1 VTPLAGVILLTLS
14 NLHRERSDRMAEAV
28 EKLTK
33 KSEDPSKWYLQ
44 LVRMAKLAD
53 YGPVR
58 GMFAIRPYGYAIWER
73 IQGDLDARFKATGH
87 QNAYF
92 PLLIPESFLRKEAEH
107 VEGFDPELAWVTIG
121 GREELEER
129 LAIRPTSESIICD
142 FYRNWIQSYRD
153 LPILINQ
160 WCNVLRWEM
169 VTRPFLRTAE
179 FLWQEG
185 HTVHATA
192 GEAREETLK
201 MLGVYRDCFYEAM
214 AIPVLTGAKSPSER
228 FAGALETFT
237 CEGLMGDGRALQA
250 ATSHDLGQN
259 FARAFDI
266 TFLDENQE
274 RVHPY
279 QTSWGFS
286 TRTIGGLIL
295 VHGDDRGLKLPP
307 RIAPVEAVIVP
318 IWRGSNKGEV
328 RREAEALYSELK
340 DSGLRMEVD
349 LDEEHS
355 PGWKFNEHELRGVP
369 VRVELGPKDIEKEQ
383 AVLVRRD
390 TGEKEFAARAGLAE
404 RLRALLV
411 QIQDN
416 MLRRATEFRDAN
428 TRDAGTYEEF
438 KEILEEKRGFVVAP
452 WDGTEE
458 TEQKIKEDTKATI
471 RLLPFER
478 QEGKDLISGKPG
490 ETAIFARA
498 Y

>member
-1 VTPLAGVILLTLS
+1 MSEV
-14 NLHRERSDRMAEAV
+14 V

-33 KSEDPSKWYLQ
+33 KSEDPGKWYLQ
-44 LVRMAKLAD
+44 VVRMAKLAD

-58 GMFAIRPYGYAIWER
+58 GTFAIRPYGYAIWER
-73 IQGDLDARFKATGH
+73 IQADLDARFKATGH

-92 PLLIPESFLRKEAEH
+92 PLLIPESYLKKEAEI
-107 VEGFDPELAWVTIG
+107 VEAFDPELAWVTMG
-121 GREELEER
+121 GREKLEER
-129 LAIRPTSESIICD
+129 LAVRPTSESIICD
-142 FYRNWIQSYRD
+142 FYSDWVQSYRD

-160 WCNVLRWEM
+160 WCNVMRWEK

-192 GEAREETLK
+192 EESREEALR
-201 MLGVYRDCFYEAM
+201 MQGVYRDCFYEAL
-214 AIPVLTGAKSPSER
+214 AIPVLTGLKSPSER
-228 FAGALETFT
+228 FPGALETYT

-259 FARAFDI
+259 FSRAFDI
-266 TFLDENQE
+266 TFLDEEQN
-274 RVHPY
+274 RVYAH

-286 TRTIGGLIL
+286 WRVIGGLIL

-307 RIAPVEAVIVP
+307 KLAPTQAVIVP
-318 IWRGSNKGEV
+318 IWRGQNKGEV

-340 DSGLRMEVD
+340 HGGLRMEVD

-369 VRVELGPKDIEKEQ
+369 VRVELGPKDIEKGQ

-390 TGEKEFAARAGLAE
+390 TGEKEFVDRKVLPE
-404 RLRALLV
+404 RLNGLMGE
-411 QIQDN
+411 IQEN
-416 MLRRATEFRDAN
+416 MLHQATEFRDAN
-428 TRDAGTYEEF
+428 TRRAETYEAF
-438 KEILEEKRGFVVAP
+438 KEIIETKRGFVVAP
-452 WDGTEE
+452 WDGTPE

-478 QEGKDLISGKPG
+478 EEGKDLISGKPG
-490 ETAIFARA
+490 KTAIFARA

>member
-1 VTPLAGVILLTLS
+1 
-14 NLHRERSDRMAEAV
+14 MAEAV

-58 GMFAIRPYGYAIWER
+58 GTFAIRPYGFAIWER
-73 IQGDLDARFKATGH
+73 IQADLDARFKATGH

-92 PLLIPESFLRKEAEH
+92 PLLIPESYLKKEAEV
-107 VEGFDPELAWVTIG
+107 VEAFDPELAWVTIG

-129 LAIRPTSESIICD
+129 LAVRPTSESVICD
-142 FYRNWIQSYRD
+142 FYSNWVQSYRD
-153 LPILINQ
+153 LPVLINQ
-160 WCNVLRWEM
+160 WCNVMRWEK

-192 GEAREETLK
+192 RESREEALR
-201 MLGVYRDCFYEAM
+201 MQRVYRDCFYEKL
-214 AIPVLTGAKSPSER
+214 AIPVLDGAKSPSER
-228 FAGALETFT
+228 FPGAIETFT

-259 FARAFDI
+259 FSRAFDI

-274 RVHPY
+274 RQYAH

-286 TRTIGGLIL
+286 TRVIGGLIL
-295 VHGDDRGLKLPP
+295 VHGDDRGLKIPP
-307 RIAPVEAVIVP
+307 KLAPTEAVIVP
-318 IWRGSNKGEV
+318 IWRGNSKGEV
-328 RREAEALYSELK
+328 RREAEKLYIELK
-340 DSGLRMEVD
+340 QEGFRMEVD

-355 PGWKFNEHELRGVP
+355 PGYKFNEHELRGVP
-369 VRVELGPKDIEKEQ
+369 VRIELGPKDIENDQ

-390 TGEKEFAARAGLAE
+390 VAGKEGKEFVPREGLAQ
-404 RLRALLV
+404 RLGELLGE
-411 QIQDN
+411 IQES
-416 MLRRATEFRDAN
+416 MLRRATEFREEN
-428 TRDAGTYEEF
+428 TRRAESYGEF
-438 KEILEEKRGFVVAP
+438 KEIIEEQRGFVLAP
-452 WDGTEE
+452 WDGDPATEA
-458 TEQKIKEDTKATI
+458 KIKEDTKATI

-478 QEGKDLISGKPG
+478 EEGMDLVSGKPG
-490 ETAIFARA
+490 KTAVFARA

>member
-1 VTPLAGVILLTLS
+1 MV
-14 NLHRERSDRMAEAV
+14 EAV

-58 GMFAIRPYGYAIWER
+58 GTFAIRPYGFAIWER
-73 IQGDLDARFKATGH
+73 IQRDLDDRFKATGH

-92 PLLIPESFLRKEAEH
+92 PLLIPESFLKKEAEV
-107 VEGFDPELAWVTIG
+107 VEAFDPELAWVTIG

-153 LPILINQ
+153 LPVLINQ
-160 WCNVLRWEM
+160 WCNVMRWEK

-192 GEAREETLK
+192 EESREEALR
-201 MLGVYRDCFYEAM
+201 MQQVYRGCFYEAF
-214 AIPVLTGAKSPSER
+214 ALPVMTGVKSPSER
-228 FAGALETFT
+228 FPGAIETYT

-259 FARAFDI
+259 FSRAFDI
-266 TFLDENQE
+266 TFLDEQQE
-274 RVHPY
+274 RQYAH

-307 RIAPVEAVIVP
+307 KLAPTEAVIVP
-318 IWRGSNKGEV
+318 IWRGQNKGEV
-328 RREAEALYSELK
+328 RREAEKLYVELQTA
-340 DSGLRMEVD
+340 GFRMEVD

-369 VRVELGPKDIEKEQ
+369 VRIELGPKDIENEQ

-390 TGEKEFAARAGLAE
+390 VAGKEGKEFVPRTALPE
-404 RLRALLV
+404 RLRALLAE
-411 QIQDN
+411 IQEN
-416 MLRRATEFRDAN
+416 MLRQATEFRDEN
-428 TRDAGTYEEF
+428 TRRAESYGEF
-438 KEILEEKRGFVVAP
+438 KKIIEEKRGFVLAP

-458 TEQKIKEDTKATI
+458 TEQKIKEETKATI

-478 QEGKDLISGKPG
+478 EEGKDLVNGRPG
-490 ETAIFARA
+490 QTAVFARA

>member
-1 VTPLAGVILLTLS
+1 
-14 NLHRERSDRMAEAV
+14 MAEVV

-33 KSEDPSKWYLQ
+33 KSEDPSKWYLD

-58 GMFAIRPYGYAIWER
+58 GTFAIRPYGFAIWER
-73 IQGDLDARFKATGH
+73 IQRDLDDRFKATGH

-92 PLLIPESFLRKEAEH
+92 PLLIPESYLRKEAEH

-121 GREELEER
+121 GREELEEK

-142 FYRNWIQSYRD
+142 FYRKWIQSYRD
-153 LPILINQ
+153 LPVLINQ
-160 WCNVLRWEM
+160 WCNVMRWEK

-192 GEAREETLK
+192 EEAREEALK
-201 MLGVYRDCFYEAM
+201 MLNVYRDFYYETMAM
-214 AIPVLTGAKSPSER
+214 PVLDGMKSPSER
-228 FAGALETFT
+228 FPGAVETYT
-237 CEGLMGDGRALQA
+237 CEGLMGDGRALQTC
-250 ATSHDLGQN
+250 TSHDLGQN

-266 TFLDENQE
+266 TFLDERQE
-274 RVHPY
+274 RVYPY
-279 QTSWGFS
+279 QTSWGLS
-286 TRTIGGLIL
+286 TRSIGGLIL
-295 VHGDDRGLKLPP
+295 VHGDDRGLKIPP
-307 RIAPVEAVIVP
+307 KLAPVEAVIVP
-318 IWRGSNKGEV
+318 IWRGKNKAVV
-328 RREAEALYSELK
+328 RKEAVILHSELEG
-340 DSGLRMEVD
+340 SGFRCEAD

-369 VRVELGPKDIEKEQ
+369 VRVELGPKDIEKDQ

-390 TGEKEFAARAGLAE
+390 TGEKKFVGRKELVGRLRSLLAE
-404 RLRALLV
+404 
-411 QIQDN
+411 IQEN
-416 MLRRATEFRDAN
+416 MLRQATEFRDAN
-428 TRDAGTYEEF
+428 TRRAETYEEF
-438 KEILEEKRGFVVAP
+438 KEIIEKKRGFVLAS

-458 TEQKIKEDTKATI
+458 TEAKIKEETKATI

-478 QEGKDLISGKPG
+478 EEGKDLVSGRPG
-490 ETAIFARA
+490 QTAVFARA

>member
-1 VTPLAGVILLTLS
+1 MT
-14 NLHRERSDRMAEAV
+14 EAV

-33 KSEDPSKWYLQ
+33 KSEDPSRWYLQ

-53 YGPVR
+53 YAPVR
-58 GMFAIRPYGYAIWER
+58 GTFAIRPYGYAIWER
-73 IQGDLDARFKATGH
+73 IQRDLDDRFKATGH
-87 QNAYF
+87 HNAYF
-92 PLLIPESFLRKEAEH
+92 PLLIPESYLKKEAEI
-107 VEGFDPELAWVTIG
+107 VEAFDPELAWVTIG
-121 GREELEER
+121 GHEELEEP
-129 LAIRPTSESIICD
+129 LAVRPTSESIICE
-142 FYRNWIQSYRD
+142 FYKNWVQSYRD

-160 WCNVLRWEM
+160 WCNVMRWEK

-192 GEAREETLK
+192 EESREEALK
-201 MLGVYRDCFYEAM
+201 MHGVYRDCFYEAL
-214 AIPVLTGAKSPSER
+214 AIPVLGGAKSPSER
-228 FAGALETFT
+228 FPGALETYT

-259 FARAFDI
+259 FSRAFDI
-266 TFLDENQE
+266 TFLDEQQN
-274 RVHPY
+274 RVHAH

-286 TRTIGGLIL
+286 TRVIGGLIL

-307 RIAPVEAVIVP
+307 KLAPTQAVVVP
-318 IWRGSNKGEV
+318 IWRGQNKGEV
-328 RREAEALYSELK
+328 RREAEALFAELR
-340 DSGLRMEVD
+340 DSGLRVEVD

-369 VRVELGPKDIEKEQ
+369 VRVELGPKDIEKGQ

-390 TGEKEFAARAGLAE
+390 TGEKEFLVRKALPQ
-404 RLRALLV
+404 RLRDLMTE
-411 QIQDN
+411 IQAN
-416 MLRRATEFRDAN
+416 MLRQATEFRDAN
-428 TRDAGTYEEF
+428 TRHAETYDEF
-438 KEILEEKRGFVVAP
+438 REIVEEKRGFIVAP

-458 TEQKIKEDTKATI
+458 TEQKIKDDTKATI

-478 QEGKDLISGKPG
+478 LEGKDLVSGKPG
-490 ETAIFARA
+490 QTAIFARA

>member
-1 VTPLAGVILLTLS
+1 MSEV
-14 NLHRERSDRMAEAV
+14 V

-33 KSEDPSKWYLQ
+33 KSEDPSRWYLQ

-58 GMFAIRPYGYAIWER
+58 GTFAIRPYGFAIWER
-73 IQGDLDARFKATGH
+73 IQRDLDDRFKATGH

-92 PLLIPESFLRKEAEH
+92 PLLIPESYLKKEAEH
-107 VEGFDPELAWVTIG
+107 VEGFDPELAWVTMG

-160 WCNVLRWEM
+160 WCNVLRWEK
-169 VTRPFLRTAE
+169 VTRPFLRTSE

-192 GEAREETLK
+192 EEAREETLR
-201 MLGVYRDCFYEAM
+201 MLNIYRDTFYETLAL
-214 AIPVLTGAKSPSER
+214 PVLTGMKSPSER
-228 FAGALETFT
+228 FAGAIETYT

-266 TFLDENQE
+266 TFLDENQD
-274 RVHPY
+274 RVYPY

-307 RIAPVEAVIVP
+307 KLAPTETVIVP
-318 IWRGSNKGEV
+318 IWRGNNKGEV
-328 RREAEALYSELK
+328 RREAEALYSELRE
-340 DSGLRMEVD
+340 SGFRIEADM
-349 LDEEHS
+349 DEEHS

-369 VRVELGPKDIEKEQ
+369 VRIELGPKDIEKEQ

-390 TGEKEFAARAGLAE
+390 TGEKEFVPRKGLPG
-404 RLRALLV
+404 RIRTLLV
-411 QIQDN
+411 QIQEN
-416 MLRRATEFRDAN
+416 MFAQAEKFRGENTRRAE
-428 TRDAGTYEEF
+428 TYGEF
-438 KEILEEKRGFVVAP
+438 KEIIEEKRGFVRAP

-458 TEQKIKEDTKATI
+458 TEQKIKEETKATI
-471 RLLPFER
+471 RLLPFETE
-478 QEGKDLISGKPG
+478 EGKDLVSGRPG
-490 ETAIFARA
+490 SVAVFARA

>member
-1 VTPLAGVILLTLS
+1 MS
-14 NLHRERSDRMAEAV
+14 EAV
-28 EKLTK
+28 EKLTR

-58 GMFAIRPYGYAIWER
+58 GTFAIRPYGYAIWEL
-73 IQGDLDARFKATGH
+73 IQADLDARFKATGH
-87 QNAYF
+87 HNAYF
-92 PLLIPESFLRKEAEH
+92 PLLIPESYLKKEAEI
-107 VEGFDPELAWVTIG
+107 VEAFDPELAWVTVG

-129 LAIRPTSESIICD
+129 LAVRPTSESIICE
-142 FYRNWIQSYRD
+142 FYSDWVQSYRD

-160 WCNVLRWEM
+160 WCNVMRWEK

-185 HTVHATA
+185 HTVHAMA
-192 GEAREETLK
+192 EESREEALK
-201 MLGVYRDCFYEAM
+201 MQGVYRDCFYEAL
-214 AIPVLTGAKSPSER
+214 AVPVLTGAKSASER
-228 FAGALETFT
+228 FPGALETFT

-259 FARAFDI
+259 FSRAFDI
-266 TFLDENQE
+266 TFLDEEQN
-274 RVHPY
+274 RVYAH

-286 TRTIGGLIL
+286 TRVIGGLIL
-295 VHGDDRGLKLPP
+295 VHGDDQGLKLPP
-307 RIAPVEAVIVP
+307 KIAPTEAVIVP
-318 IWRGSNKGEV
+318 IWRGQSKGEV

-369 VRVELGPKDIEKEQ
+369 VRVEIGPRDIEKGQ

-390 TGEKEFAARAGLAE
+390 TREKEFVKRKGLAQ
-404 RLRALLV
+404 RLHQLMAE
-411 QIQDN
+411 IQED
-416 MLRRATEFRDAN
+416 MLAQATQFRDAN
-428 TRDAGTYEEF
+428 TRHAGTYEEF
-438 KEILEEKRGFVVAP
+438 KEIIEEKRGFVVAP
-452 WDGTEE
+452 WDGTKEAE
-458 TEQKIKEDTKATI
+458 TRIKEETKATI
-471 RLLPFER
+471 RLLPFDR
-478 QEGKDLISGKPG
+478 QEDKDLVSGKPG
-490 ETAIFARA
+490 KTAIFARA

>member
-1 VTPLAGVILLTLS
+1 MCEV
-14 NLHRERSDRMAEAV
+14 V

-33 KSEDPSKWYLQ
+33 KSEDPSRWYLQ

-58 GMFAIRPYGYAIWER
+58 GTFAIRPYGFAIWER
-73 IQGDLDARFKATGH
+73 IQRDLDDRFKATGH

-92 PLLIPESFLRKEAEH
+92 PLLIPESYLKREAEH

-160 WCNVLRWEM
+160 WCNVLRWEK
-169 VTRPFLRTAE
+169 VTRPFLRTSE

-192 GEAREETLK
+192 EEAREETLR
-201 MLGVYRDCFYEAM
+201 MLNIYRDTFYETLAV
-214 AIPVLTGAKSPSER
+214 PVLTGMKSPSER
-228 FAGALETFT
+228 FAGAIETYT

-266 TFLDENQE
+266 TFLDENQD
-274 RVHPY
+274 RVYPY

-307 RIAPVEAVIVP
+307 KLAPTETVLVP
-318 IWRGSNKGEV
+318 IWRGNNKGEV
-328 RREAEALYSELK
+328 RREAEALYSELR
-340 DSGLRMEVD
+340 DSGFRIEADM
-349 LDEEHS
+349 DEEHS

-369 VRVELGPKDIEKEQ
+369 VRIELGPKDIEKEQ

-390 TGEKEFAARAGLAE
+390 TGEKEFVPRKGLPE
-404 RLRALLV
+404 RLQTLLV
-411 QIQDN
+411 QIQEN
-416 MLRRATEFRDAN
+416 MFAQAERFREENTRRAE
-428 TRDAGTYEEF
+428 TYGEF
-438 KEILEEKRGFVVAP
+438 KEIIEEKRGFVRAP
-452 WDGTEE
+452 WDGTDE
-458 TEQKIKEDTKATI
+458 TEQKIKEETKATI
-471 RLLPFER
+471 RLLPFETE
-478 QEGKDLISGKPG
+478 EGKDLVSGRPG
-490 ETAIFARA
+490 SVAVFARA

>member
-1 VTPLAGVILLTLS
+1 MV
-14 NLHRERSDRMAEAV
+14 EAV

-33 KSEDPSKWYLQ
+33 KGEDPSKWYLQ

-58 GMFAIRPYGYAIWER
+58 GTFAIRPYGFAIWER
-73 IQGDLDARFKATGH
+73 IQHELDDRFKATGH

-92 PLLIPESFLRKEAEH
+92 PLLIPESYLKKEAEH
-107 VEGFDPELAWVTIG
+107 VEGFDPELAWVTVG

-160 WCNVLRWEM
+160 WCNVLRWEK
-169 VTRPFLRTAE
+169 VTRPFLRTSE

-192 GEAREETLK
+192 EEAREESLR
-201 MLGVYRDCFYEAM
+201 MLNVYRDTFYETLAL
-214 AIPVLTGAKSPSER
+214 PVLTGMKSPSER
-228 FAGALETFT
+228 FAGAVETYT

-266 TFLDENQE
+266 TFLNENQD
-274 RVHPY
+274 RVYPY

-307 RIAPVEAVIVP
+307 KLAPTEAVIVP
-318 IWRGSNKGEV
+318 IWRGNNKGEV
-328 RREAEALYSELK
+328 RREAEALYSELR
-340 DSGLRMEVD
+340 DMGFRVEVD
-349 LDEEHS
+349 MDEEHS

-369 VRVELGPKDIEKEQ
+369 VRIEIGPKDIEKEQ

-390 TGEKEFAARAGLAE
+390 VAGKEGKELVPRTGLSG
-404 RLRALLV
+404 RLRTLLID
-411 QIQDN
+411 IQEN
-416 MLRRATEFRDAN
+416 MLRQAEQFRDKN
-428 TRDAGTYEEF
+428 TRRAESYGEF
-438 KEILEEKRGFVVAP
+438 KEIIEEKRGFVRAP
-452 WDGTEE
+452 WDGTEG
-458 TEQKIKEDTKATI
+458 TEQKIKEETKATI
-471 RLLPFER
+471 RLLPFEKE
-478 QEGKDLISGKPG
+478 EGKDLVSGRPG
-490 ETAIFARA
+490 RVAIFARA

>member
-1 VTPLAGVILLTLS
+1 
-14 NLHRERSDRMAEAV
+14 
-28 EKLTK
+28 
-33 KSEDPSKWYLQ
+33 
-44 LVRMAKLAD
+44 MAKLAD

-58 GMFAIRPYGYAIWER
+58 GTFAIRPYGFAIWER
-73 IQGDLDARFKATGH
+73 IQRDLDERFKATGH

-92 PLLIPESFLRKEAEH
+92 PLLIPESYLKKEAEH
-107 VEGFDPELAWVTIG
+107 VEGFDPELAWVTRG

-160 WCNVLRWEM
+160 WCNVLRWEK
-169 VTRPFLRTAE
+169 VTRPFLRTSE

-192 GEAREETLK
+192 AEAREETLR
-201 MLGVYRDCFYEAM
+201 MLNVYRDTFYETLAL
-214 AIPVLTGAKSPSER
+214 PVLTGMKSPSER
-228 FAGALETFT
+228 FAGAIETYT

-266 TFLDENQE
+266 TFLDENQD
-274 RVHPY
+274 RVYPY

-307 RIAPVEAVIVP
+307 KLAPTETVIVP
-318 IWRGSNKGEV
+318 IWRGNNKGEV
-328 RREAEALYSELK
+328 RREAEALYSELR
-340 DSGLRMEVD
+340 DSGFRIEADM
-349 LDEEHS
+349 DEEHS

-369 VRVELGPKDIEKEQ
+369 VRIELGPKDIEKEQ

-390 TGEKEFAARAGLAE
+390 TGEKEFVPRKGLPE
-404 RLRALLV
+404 RLRTLLV
-411 QIQDN
+411 QIQEN
-416 MLRRATEFRDAN
+416 MFAQAEKFRGENTRRAE
-428 TRDAGTYEEF
+428 TYGEF
-438 KEILEEKRGFVVAP
+438 KEIIEEKRGFVRAP

-458 TEQKIKEDTKATI
+458 TEQKIKEETKATI
-471 RLLPFER
+471 RLLPFETE
-478 QEGKDLISGKPG
+478 EGKDLVSGRPG
-490 ETAIFARA
+490 SVAVFARA

>member
-1 VTPLAGVILLTLS
+1 MDAILLLDNPS
-14 NLHRERSDRMAEAV
+14 YRERSVRMVEAV

-33 KSEDPSKWYLQ
+33 KSEDPSRWYLQ

-58 GMFAIRPYGYAIWER
+58 GTFAIRPYGFAIWER
-73 IQGDLDARFKATGH
+73 IQRDLDDRFKATGH
-87 QNAYF
+87 HNAYF
-92 PLLIPESFLRKEAEH
+92 PLLIPESLLKKEAEI
-107 VEGFDPELAWVTIG
+107 VEAFDPELAWVTIG

-142 FYRNWIQSYRD
+142 FYKNWVQSYRD
-153 LPILINQ
+153 LPILVNQ
-160 WCNVLRWEM
+160 WCNVLRWEK

-192 GEAREETLK
+192 EEAREEALK
-201 MLGVYRDCFYEAM
+201 MHGVYRDCFYETLAM
-214 AIPVLTGAKSPSER
+214 PVLAGAKSPSER
-228 FAGALETFT
+228 FPGALETYT

-259 FARAFDI
+259 FSCAFDI
-266 TFLDENQE
+266 TFLDEQQNRQYA
-274 RVHPY
+274 H

-286 TRTIGGLIL
+286 TRVIGGLIL

-307 RIAPVEAVIVP
+307 KLAPVEAVIVP
-318 IWRGSNKGEV
+318 IWRGKNKAEI
-328 RREAEALYSELK
+328 RQEAGKLHAELR
-340 DSGLRMEVD
+340 DSGLRVEAD

-369 VRVELGPKDIEKEQ
+369 VRVELGPRDIEKGQ

-390 TGEKEFAARAGLAE
+390 TGEKEFADRKELPV
-404 RLRALLV
+404 RLRALLAE
-411 QIQDN
+411 IQES
-416 MLRRATEFRDAN
+416 MLRGALEFRRAN
-428 TRDAGTYEEF
+428 TRRAESYDEF
-438 KEILEEKRGFVVAP
+438 KEIIENKRGFVLAP
-452 WDGTEE
+452 WDGTPE
-458 TEQKIKEDTKATI
+458 TEAKVKEDTKATI

-478 QEGKDLISGKPG
+478 EEGKDLVSGRPG
-490 ETAIFARA
+490 TTAVFARA

>member
-1 VTPLAGVILLTLS
+1 VV
-14 NLHRERSDRMAEAV
+14 EAV

-33 KSEDPSKWYLQ
+33 KSEDPSRWYLQ

-58 GMFAIRPYGYAIWER
+58 GTFAVRPYGFAIWER
-73 IQGDLDARFKATGH
+73 LQRDLDDRFKATGH

-142 FYRNWIQSYRD
+142 FYGNWIQSYRD

-160 WCNVLRWEM
+160 WCNVLRWEK
-169 VTRPFLRTAE
+169 VTRPFLRTSE

-192 GEAREETLK
+192 EEARDETLQ
-201 MLGVYRDCFYEAM
+201 MLNVYRDCFLETM
-214 AIPVLTGAKSPSER
+214 AIPVLVGMKSASER
-228 FAGALETFT
+228 FAGAVETFT
-237 CEGLMGDGRALQA
+237 CEALMGDGRALQA

-266 TFLDENQE
+266 TFLDEQQN

-286 TRTIGGLIL
+286 WRTIGGLIL

-307 RIAPVEAVIVP
+307 KLAPTQAVVVP
-318 IWRGSNKGEV
+318 IWRGTNKGEV

-340 DSGLRMEVD
+340 DSGLRIEVD

-369 VRVELGPKDIEKEQ
+369 VRVELGPKDIVKGQ

-390 TGEKEFAARAGLAE
+390 TGEKEFVERKGLAP
-404 RLRALLV
+404 RLHGLMAEIQENMLV
-411 QIQDN
+411 Q
-416 MLRRATEFRDAN
+416 ATQFRDAN
-428 TRDAGTYEEF
+428 TRHAETYDEF
-438 KEILEEKRGFVVAP
+438 KEIIEEKRGFVVAP

-458 TEQKIKEDTKATI
+458 TEQKIKEETKATI
-471 RLLPFER
+471 RLLPFDR
-478 QEGKDLISGKPG
+478 KEGKDLVSGKPG

>member
-1 VTPLAGVILLTLS
+1 MV
-14 NLHRERSDRMAEAV
+14 EAV

-58 GMFAIRPYGYAIWER
+58 GTFAIRPYGFAIWER
-73 IQGDLDARFKATGH
+73 IQRDLDDRFKATGH

-92 PLLIPESFLRKEAEH
+92 PLLIPESYLKKEAEH

-142 FYRNWIQSYRD
+142 FYRNWVQSYRD
-153 LPILINQ
+153 LPVLINQ
-160 WCNVLRWEM
+160 WCNVMRWEK
-169 VTRPFLRTAE
+169 VTRPFLRTSE

-192 GEAREETLK
+192 EEAREETLR
-201 MLGVYRDCFYEAM
+201 MLNVYRDTFYETLAL
-214 AIPVLTGAKSPSER
+214 PVLTGMKSPSER
-228 FAGALETFT
+228 FAGAVETYT

-266 TFLDENQE
+266 TFLDENQD
-274 RVHPY
+274 RVYPY

-307 RIAPVEAVIVP
+307 KLAPTEAVIVP

-328 RREAEALYSELK
+328 RREAEALYSELR
-340 DSGLRMEVD
+340 DSGFRIEADM
-349 LDEEHS
+349 DEEHS

-369 VRVELGPKDIEKEQ
+369 VRIELGPKDIEKEQ

-390 TGEKEFAARAGLAE
+390 TGEKEFVPRKGLPE

-411 QIQDN
+411 QIQEN
-416 MLRRATEFRDAN
+416 MLAQAEKFRDENTRRAE
-428 TRDAGTYEEF
+428 TYGEF
-438 KEILEEKRGFVVAP
+438 KEIIEEKRGFVRAP
-452 WDGTEE
+452 WDGTGE
-458 TEQKIKEDTKATI
+458 TEQKIKEETKATI
-471 RLLPFER
+471 RLLPFEKE
-478 QEGKDLISGKPG
+478 EGKDLISGRPG
-490 ETAIFARA
+490 SMAVFARA

>member
-1 VTPLAGVILLTLS
+1 MT
-14 NLHRERSDRMAEAV
+14 EAV

-58 GMFAIRPYGYAIWER
+58 GTFAIRPYGFAIWER
-73 IQGDLDARFKATGH
+73 IQRDLDDRFKATGH
-87 QNAYF
+87 SNAYF
-92 PLLIPESFLRKEAEH
+92 PLLIPESYLKKEAEI
-107 VEGFDPELAWVTIG
+107 VEAFDPELAWVTIG

-129 LAIRPTSESIICD
+129 LAIRPTSESIICE
-142 FYRNWIQSYRD
+142 FYSNWVQSYRD
-153 LPILINQ
+153 LPILVNQ
-160 WCNVLRWEM
+160 WCNVMRWEK

-192 GEAREETLK
+192 EESREEALR
-201 MLGVYRDCFYEAM
+201 MQSVYRDCFYETL
-214 AIPVLTGAKSPSER
+214 AIPVLAGVKSPSER
-228 FAGALETFT
+228 FPGALETFT

-259 FARAFDI
+259 FSRAFDI
-266 TFLDENQE
+266 TFLDENQD
-274 RVHPY
+274 RQYAH

-286 TRTIGGLIL
+286 TRVIGGMIL
-295 VHGDDRGLKLPP
+295 VHGDDRGLKIPP
-307 RIAPVEAVIVP
+307 RLAPTEAVIVP
-318 IWRGSNKGEV
+318 IWRGNNKGEV
-328 RREAEALYSELK
+328 RREAEKLYIELK
-340 DSGLRMEVD
+340 NAGFRTEID

-355 PGWKFNEHELRGVP
+355 PGYKFNEHEMRGVP
-369 VRVELGPKDIEKEQ
+369 VRIELGGRDIENEQ

-390 TGEKEFAARAGLAE
+390 VPGKEGKESVPRKELSV

-411 QIQDN
+411 EIQED
-416 MLRRATEFRDAN
+416 MLRTATEFREAN
-428 TRDAGTYEEF
+428 TRRAESYGEF
-438 KEILEEKRGFVVAP
+438 KEIIEKERGFVLAP

-458 TEQKIKEDTKATI
+458 TEGKIKEETKATI

-478 QEGKDLISGKPG
+478 GEGEDLVSGKPG
-490 ETAIFARA
+490 RVAVFARA

>member
-1 VTPLAGVILLTLS
+1 MS
-14 NLHRERSDRMAEAV
+14 EAV
-28 EKLTK
+28 EKLTR
-33 KSEDPSKWYLQ
+33 KSEDPGKWYLQ
-44 LVRMAKLAD
+44 LVRMAKLVD

-58 GMFAIRPYGYAIWER
+58 GTFAIRPYGFAIWER
-73 IQGDLDARFKATGH
+73 MQRDLDDRFKATGH
-87 QNAYF
+87 VNAYF
-92 PLLIPESFLRKEAEH
+92 PLFIPESFLRKEADH
-107 VEGFDPELAWVTIG
+107 VEGFDPEVAWVTRA
-121 GREELEER
+121 GREDLEER
-129 LAIRPTSESIICD
+129 IAVRPTSETIICD
-142 FYRNWIQSYRD
+142 FYRRWIHSYRD
-153 LPILINQ
+153 LPVLINQ
-160 WCNVLRWEM
+160 WSNFVRWEK
-169 VTRPFLRTAE
+169 VTRPFLRTIE
-179 FLWQEG
+179 VLWQEG

-192 GEAREETLK
+192 EEAREETLR
-201 MLGVYRDCFYEAM
+201 MLNVYRDHYFETA
-214 AIPVLTGAKSPSER
+214 AIPILTGVKSPSER
-228 FAGALETFT
+228 FAGAVETFT

-286 TRTIGGLIL
+286 TRAVGALIL

-307 RIAPVEAVIVP
+307 KLAPTEAVIVP
-318 IWRGSNKGEV
+318 IWRGQNKGEV

-340 DSGLRMEVD
+340 DAGFRMEVD

-369 VRVELGPKDIEKEQ
+369 VRIELGPRDIEQGQ

-390 TGEKEFAARAGLAE
+390 TREKGFVERKGLPE
-404 RLRALLV
+404 RLRALLGE
-411 QIQDN
+411 IQEN
-416 MLRRATEFRDAN
+416 MLVQATEFRDAN
-428 TRDAGTYEEF
+428 TRRAETYEEF
-438 KEILEEKRGFVVAP
+438 KDLIETKRGFVVAP

-478 QEGKDLISGKPG
+478 EEGKDLVSGKPG
-490 ETAIFARA
+490 QSAIFARA

>member
-1 VTPLAGVILLTLS
+1 MSEV
-14 NLHRERSDRMAEAV
+14 V

-33 KSEDPSKWYLQ
+33 KSEDPSRWYLQ

-58 GMFAIRPYGYAIWER
+58 GTFAIRPYGFAIWER
-73 IQGDLDARFKATGH
+73 IQRDLDDRFKATGH

-92 PLLIPESFLRKEAEH
+92 PLLIPESYLKREAEH

-160 WCNVLRWEM
+160 WCNVLRWEK
-169 VTRPFLRTAE
+169 VTRPFLRTSE

-192 GEAREETLK
+192 EEAREETFR
-201 MLGVYRDCFYEAM
+201 MLNIYRDTFYETLAV
-214 AIPVLTGAKSPSER
+214 PVLTGMKSPSER
-228 FAGALETFT
+228 FAGAIETYT

-266 TFLDENQE
+266 TFLDENQD
-274 RVHPY
+274 RVYPY

-307 RIAPVEAVIVP
+307 KLAPTETVLVP
-318 IWRGSNKGEV
+318 IWRGNNKGEV
-328 RREAEALYSELK
+328 RREAETLYSELR
-340 DSGLRMEVD
+340 DSGFRIEADM
-349 LDEEHS
+349 DEEHS

-369 VRVELGPKDIEKEQ
+369 VRIELGPKDIEKEQ

-390 TGEKEFAARAGLAE
+390 TGEKEFVPRKGLPE
-404 RLRALLV
+404 RLRTLLV
-411 QIQDN
+411 QIQEN
-416 MLRRATEFRDAN
+416 MFAQAEKFRGENTRRAE
-428 TRDAGTYEEF
+428 TYGEL
-438 KEILEEKRGFVVAP
+438 KEIIEEKRGFVRAP

-458 TEQKIKEDTKATI
+458 TEQKIKEETKATI
-471 RLLPFER
+471 RLLPFGTE
-478 QEGKDLISGKPG
+478 EGKDLVSGRPG
-490 ETAIFARA
+490 SVAVFARA

>member
-1 VTPLAGVILLTLS
+1 MV
-14 NLHRERSDRMAEAV
+14 EAV

-33 KSEDPSKWYLQ
+33 KSEDPSRWYLQ

-58 GMFAIRPYGYAIWER
+58 GTFAIRPYGFALWEG
-73 IQGDLDARFKATGH
+73 IQRDLDARFKATGH

-92 PLLIPESFLRKEAEH
+92 PLLIPESYLKKEAEH

-160 WCNVLRWEM
+160 WCNVVRWEK
-169 VTRPFLRTAE
+169 VTRPFLRTSE

-192 GEAREETLK
+192 EEARQEALQ
-201 MLGVYRDCFYEAM
+201 MLNIYRDCFYETL
-214 AIPVLTGAKSPSER
+214 AIPVHIGIKSPSER
-228 FAGALETFT
+228 FAGAVETYT

-274 RVHPY
+274 RVYPY

-307 RIAPVEAVIVP
+307 KLAPTQAVIVP
-318 IWRGSNKGEV
+318 IWREKNKGEV

-340 DSGLRMEVD
+340 DAGLRIEADM
-349 LDEEHS
+349 DEEHS

-369 VRVELGPKDIEKEQ
+369 VRVELGPKDIEKGQ

-390 TGEKEFAARAGLAE
+390 TGEKEFVPREGLPERLQMLLAE
-404 RLRALLV
+404 
-411 QIQDN
+411 IQEN
-416 MLRRATEFRDAN
+416 MLAQAMQFREENTRRAES
-428 TRDAGTYEEF
+428 YEEF
-438 KEILEEKRGFVVAP
+438 KEIIEEKRGFVLAP

-458 TEQKIKEDTKATI
+458 TEQKIKEETKATI
-471 RLLPFER
+471 RLLPFESE
-478 QEGKDLISGKPG
+478 EGKDLVSGKPG
-490 ETAIFARA
+490 KMAYFARA

>member
-1 VTPLAGVILLTLS
+1 MV
-14 NLHRERSDRMAEAV
+14 EAV

-33 KSEDPSKWYLQ
+33 KSEDPSRWYLQ

-58 GMFAIRPYGYAIWER
+58 GTFAIRPYGFAIWER
-73 IQGDLDARFKATGH
+73 IQRDLDDRFKATGH

-92 PLLIPESFLRKEAEH
+92 PLLIPESYLKKEAEH
-107 VEGFDPELAWVTIG
+107 VEGFDPELAWVTRG

-160 WCNVLRWEM
+160 WCNVLRWEK
-169 VTRPFLRTAE
+169 VTRPFLRTSE

-192 GEAREETLK
+192 AEAREETLR
-201 MLGVYRDCFYEAM
+201 MLNVYRDTFYETLAL
-214 AIPVLTGAKSPSER
+214 PVLTGMKSPSER
-228 FAGALETFT
+228 FAGAIETYT

-266 TFLDENQE
+266 TFLDENQD
-274 RVHPY
+274 RVYPY

-307 RIAPVEAVIVP
+307 KLAPTETVIVP
-318 IWRGSNKGEV
+318 IWRGNNKGEV
-328 RREAEALYSELK
+328 RREAEALYSELR
-340 DSGLRMEVD
+340 DSGFRIEADM
-349 LDEEHS
+349 DEEHS

-369 VRVELGPKDIEKEQ
+369 VRIELGPKDMEKEQ

-390 TGEKEFAARAGLAE
+390 TGEKEFVPRKGLPE
-404 RLRALLV
+404 RLRTLLV
-411 QIQDN
+411 QIQGN
-416 MLRRATEFRDAN
+416 MFAQAEKFRGENTRRAE
-428 TRDAGTYEEF
+428 TYGEF
-438 KEILEEKRGFVVAP
+438 KEIVEEKRGFVRAP

-458 TEQKIKEDTKATI
+458 TEQKIKEETKATI
-471 RLLPFER
+471 RLLPFETE
-478 QEGKDLISGKPG
+478 EGKDLVSGRPG
-490 ETAIFARA
+490 SVAIFARA

>member
-1 VTPLAGVILLTLS
+1 MV
-14 NLHRERSDRMAEAV
+14 EAV

-58 GMFAIRPYGYAIWER
+58 GTFAIRPYGYAIWER
-73 IQGDLDARFKATGH
+73 IQADLDARFKATGH

-92 PLLIPESFLRKEAEH
+92 PLLIPESFLRKEAQH

-121 GREELEER
+121 GREELEEP

-185 HTVHATA
+185 HTVHASA

-201 MLGVYRDCFYEAM
+201 MLGVYRDCFHEAM
-214 AIPVLTGAKSPSER
+214 AIPVLTGAKSASER
-228 FAGALETFT
+228 FAGAVETFT
-237 CEGLMGDGRALQA
+237 CEALMGDGRALQA

-274 RVHPY
+274 RVHAY

-307 RIAPVEAVIVP
+307 KLAPTQAVIVP
-318 IWRGSNKGEV
+318 IWRGQNKGEV
-328 RREAEALYSELK
+328 RREAEALYSELS

-369 VRVELGPKDIEKEQ
+369 VRVELGPRDIEKNQ
-383 AVLVRRD
+383 VVLVRRD

-411 QIQDN
+411 EIQES
-416 MLRRATEFRDAN
+416 MLRQATEFRDAN
-428 TRDAGTYEEF
+428 TRHAETYEQF

-458 TEQKIKEDTKATI
+458 TEQTIKEDTRATI
-471 RLLPFER
+471 RLLPFNR
-478 QEGKDLISGKPG
+478 QEGKDLVSGKPG
-490 ETAIFARA
+490 QRAIFARA

>member
-1 VTPLAGVILLTLS
+1 M
-14 NLHRERSDRMAEAV
+14 HRERSVWMTEAV

-33 KSEDPSKWYLQ
+33 KSEDPSRWYLQ

-58 GMFAIRPYGYAIWER
+58 GTFAIRPYGYAIWER
-73 IQGDLDARFKATGH
+73 IQADLDARFKATGH

-92 PLLIPESFLRKEAEH
+92 PLLIPESFLRKEAQH

-121 GREELEER
+121 GREKLEEP

-201 MLGVYRDCFYEAM
+201 MLGVYRDCFYEALT
-214 AIPVLTGAKSPSER
+214 IPVLIGAKSASER
-228 FAGALETFT
+228 FAGAEETFA
-237 CEGLMGDGRALQA
+237 CEALMGDGRALQA
-250 ATSHDLGQN
+250 ATSHYLGQN

-307 RIAPVEAVIVP
+307 KLAPTQAVIVP
-318 IWRGSNKGEV
+318 IWRGQNKGEV
-328 RREAEALYSELK
+328 RREAEALYSELA

-349 LDEEHS
+349 FDEEHS

-369 VRVELGPKDIEKEQ
+369 VRVELGPKDIEKNQ
-383 AVLVRRD
+383 VVLVRRD
-390 TGEKEFAARAGLAE
+390 TGEKEYAARAGLAE
-404 RLRALLV
+404 RLQALLIE
-411 QIQDN
+411 IQES
-416 MLRRATEFRDAN
+416 MLRQATEFRDSN
-428 TRDAGTYEEF
+428 TRHAETYDEF
-438 KEILEEKRGFVVAP
+438 KEIIEEKRGFVVAP

-458 TEQKIKEDTKATI
+458 TEQKIKDDTKATI
-471 RLLPFER
+471 RLLPFDR
-478 QEGKDLISGKPG
+478 QEGKDPVSGKPG
-490 ETAIFARA
+490 QSAIFARA

>member
-1 VTPLAGVILLTLS
+1 MSEV
-14 NLHRERSDRMAEAV
+14 V

-33 KSEDPSKWYLQ
+33 KSEDPSRWYLQ

-58 GMFAIRPYGYAIWER
+58 GTFAIRPYGFAIWER
-73 IQGDLDARFKATGH
+73 IQRDLDDRFKATGH

-92 PLLIPESFLRKEAEH
+92 PLLIPESYLKKEAEH
-107 VEGFDPELAWVTIG
+107 VEGFDPELAWVTMG

-160 WCNVLRWEM
+160 WCNVLRWEK
-169 VTRPFLRTAE
+169 VTRPFLRTSE

-192 GEAREETLK
+192 EEAREETLR
-201 MLGVYRDCFYEAM
+201 MLNIYRDTFYETLAL
-214 AIPVLTGAKSPSER
+214 PVLTGMKSPSER
-228 FAGALETFT
+228 FAGAIETYT

-266 TFLDENQE
+266 TFLDENQD
-274 RVHPY
+274 RVYPY

-307 RIAPVEAVIVP
+307 KLAPTETVIVP
-318 IWRGSNKGEV
+318 IWRGNNKGEV
-328 RREAEALYSELK
+328 RREAEALYSELR
-340 DSGLRMEVD
+340 DSGFRIEADM
-349 LDEEHS
+349 DEEHS

-369 VRVELGPKDIEKEQ
+369 VRIELGPKDIEKEQ

-390 TGEKEFAARAGLAE
+390 TGEKEFVPRKGLPG
-404 RLRALLV
+404 RLRTLLV
-411 QIQDN
+411 QIQEN
-416 MLRRATEFRDAN
+416 MFAQAEKFRGENTRRAE
-428 TRDAGTYEEF
+428 TYGEF
-438 KEILEEKRGFVVAP
+438 KEIIEEKRGFVRAP
-452 WDGTEE
+452 WDGTDE
-458 TEQKIKEDTKATI
+458 TEQKIKEETKATI
-471 RLLPFER
+471 RLLPFETE
-478 QEGKDLISGKPG
+478 EGKDLVSGRPG
-490 ETAIFARA
+490 SVAVFARA

>member
-1 VTPLAGVILLTLS
+1 MV
-14 NLHRERSDRMAEAV
+14 EAV

-33 KSEDPSKWYLQ
+33 KSEDPSRWYLQ

-58 GMFAIRPYGYAIWER
+58 GTFAIRPYGFAIWER
-73 IQGDLDARFKATGH
+73 IQRDLDDRFKATGH

-92 PLLIPESFLRKEAEH
+92 PLLIPESYLKKEAKH

-153 LPILINQ
+153 LPLLINQ
-160 WCNVLRWEM
+160 WCNVLRWEK
-169 VTRPFLRTAE
+169 VTRPFLRTSE

-185 HTVHATA
+185 HTVHATPE
-192 GEAREETLK
+192 EAREEALR
-201 MLGVYRDCFYEAM
+201 MQRVYSDCFHEM
-214 AIPVLTGAKSPSER
+214 LAIPVLTGMKSPSER
-228 FAGALETFT
+228 FAGAIETYT

-307 RIAPVEAVIVP
+307 KLAPTQAVIVP
-318 IWRGSNKGEV
+318 IWRGKNKAEV
-328 RREAEALYSELK
+328 RREAEALYAELQIA
-340 DSGLRMEVD
+340 GLRMEVD

-369 VRVELGPKDIEKEQ
+369 VRIEIGPKDIEKGQ

-390 TGEKEFAARAGLAE
+390 TAEKEFVPREGLPE
-404 RLRALLV
+404 RLRTLLAEIQENMLV
-411 QIQDN
+411 QA
-416 MLRRATEFRDAN
+416 REFRDEN
-428 TRDAGTYEEF
+428 TRRAESYGEF
-438 KEILEEKRGFVVAP
+438 KEIIEEKRGFVLAP

-458 TEQKIKEDTKATI
+458 TEQKIKEETKATI
-471 RLLPFER
+471 RLLPDDVRE
-478 QEGKDLISGKPG
+478 EGKDLVSGKPG
-490 ETAIFARA
+490 ATAVFARA

>member
-1 VTPLAGVILLTLS
+1 MV
-14 NLHRERSDRMAEAV
+14 EAV

-58 GMFAIRPYGYAIWER
+58 GTFAIRPYGFALWER
-73 IQGDLDARFKATGH
+73 IQRDLDDRFKATGH

-92 PLLIPESFLRKEAEH
+92 PLLIPESFLKKEAEV
-107 VEGFDPELAWVTIG
+107 VEAFDPELAWVTIG

-153 LPILINQ
+153 LPVLINQ
-160 WCNVLRWEM
+160 WCNVMRWEK

-192 GEAREETLK
+192 GESHEEALR
-201 MLGVYRDCFYEAM
+201 MQSVYRDCFYEAF
-214 AIPVLTGAKSPSER
+214 ALPVMTGAKSPSER
-228 FAGALETFT
+228 FPGAIETYT

-259 FARAFDI
+259 FSRAFDI
-266 TFLDENQE
+266 TFLDEQQE
-274 RVHPY
+274 RQYAY

-307 RIAPVEAVIVP
+307 KLAPTEAVIVP
-318 IWRGSNKGEV
+318 IWRGQNKGEV
-328 RREAEALYSELK
+328 RREAEKLYVELQTA
-340 DSGLRMEVD
+340 GFRMEVD

-369 VRVELGPKDIEKEQ
+369 VRIELGPRDIENEQ

-390 TGEKEFAARAGLAE
+390 VAGKEGKEFVTRTALPE
-404 RLRALLV
+404 RLRALLAE
-411 QIQDN
+411 IQES
-416 MLRRATEFRDAN
+416 MLRQATEFRDEN
-428 TRDAGTYEEF
+428 TRRAESYGEF
-438 KEILEEKRGFVVAP
+438 KEIIEEKRGFVLAP

-458 TEQKIKEDTKATI
+458 TEQKIKEETKATI

-478 QEGKDLISGKPG
+478 EEGKDLVSGRPG
-490 ETAIFARA
+490 RTAVFARA